1 MDPYSY
7 NELRLL
13 KEDCIFYRDFADKE
27 RALRHK
33 AEKELDEVS
42 QALAVVGSGHQIT
55 PEMWRRAYLDRRAT
69 VIIDPETG
77 YRVITYRRY
86 IHEYR
91 DK

>member
-13 KEDCIFYRDFADKE
+13 KEDLNFYRDFADKE

-42 QALAVVGSGHQIT
+42 LALAVVGGGHQIT
-55 PEMWRRAYLDRRAT
+55 GPMWHRAYLDRRAT
-69 VIIDPETG
+69 IHIDPVTG
-77 YRVITYRRY
+77 NRVVVGRLYM
-86 IHEYR
+86 HEYR
-91 DK
+91 DR